1 MINSK
6 LEKYGDKMKILLP
19 QNVKTITD
27 ILKNSG
33 YESFIVGGCVRDSL
47 MGLTPHDWDIC
58 TSAKPEQI
66 KKCFENFNTFDSGIK
81 HGTISIVI
89 DKEIYEVTTYRID
102 GEYSDNRHPKSVTFT
117 DDITKDLARRDFN
130 INAMAYNESV
140 GLVDPFN
147 GQTDL
152 QSKTIKCVR
161 NPDKRFNEDALRI
174 IRALRFASTYGLS
187 IEKNTSESI
196 IRNAHLLN
204 NIAVERISTEFNKL
218 ICGKGAEDI
227 LNKYRE
233 VIAVFIPE
241 IRKMFDFKQK
251 TKHHNRDVWH
261 HTTHSVSQIDNDA
274 LLRIT
279 MLFHDLGKPDVCTY
293 DADGSTHFKGHP
305 KYSAQKAEVILRRLK
320 YPTSFIEDCIKLIIY
335 HDVRFNG
342 TKRQLKHV
350 MSAIGEDNVRLLLKV
365 QRADM
370 MAQSDY
376 KHKEKLE
383 TLDNACKV
391 FEEILVENSCFT
403 LKQLKVNGNDLK
415 NIGITEGKQ
424 IGKTLKYLLS
434 LVIDEKVKNEKSA
447 LLNKAEKFKT
457 ELS

>member
-1 MINSK
+1 
-6 LEKYGDKMKILLP
+6 MKILLP

-33 YESFIVGGCVRDSL
+33 HEAFIVGGCVRDSL
-47 MGLTPHDWDIC
+47 MGITPHDWDIC

-66 KKCFENFNTFDSGIK
+66 KKCFEEFNTFDSGIK

-102 GEYSDNRHPKSVTFT
+102 GEYTDNRHPESVIFT
-117 DDITKDLARRDFN
+117 DDITKDLARRDFT
-130 INAMAYNESV
+130 INAMAYNDEK

-147 GQTDL
+147 GQVDL
-152 QSKTIKCVR
+152 QKQVIKCVG
-161 NPDKRFNEDALRI
+161 NPDNRFNEDALRI
-174 IRALRFASTYGLS
+174 IRALRFASAYGLDIEEETSVS
-187 IEKNTSESI
+187 ILK
-196 IRNAHLLN
+196 NAHLLN
-204 NIAVERISTEFNKL
+204 NIAVERIAVEFNKL

-227 LNKYRE
+227 LNNYRD

-241 IRKMFDFKQK
+241 IKKMFDFKQK

-261 HTTHSVSQIDNDA
+261 HTTHSVSQIDNEA

-305 KYSAQKAEVILRRLK
+305 KYSAKRAEGILKRLK

-342 TKRQLKHV
+342 SKKQLKHV
-350 MSAIGEDNVRLLLKV
+350 MSAIGEGKVSLLLKV
-365 QRADM
+365 QRADI

-376 KHKEKLE
+376 MHEEKLQKIDIASKIFDE
-383 TLDNACKV
+383 II
-391 FEEILVENSCFT
+391 EEQSCFT
-403 LKQLKVNGNDLK
+403 LKQLAVNGNDLK
-415 NIGITEGKQ
+415 AIGITDGKT

-434 LVIDEKVKNEKSA
+434 LVIDEKTENEKSV
-447 LLNKAEKFKT
+447 LLFKAENYAC
-457 ELS
+457 SHRNI